1 MFLSPLQC
9 PVHVLLT
16 LSNHRSTHHK
26 LAARPAPDPAVSE
39 STCGSDPWSCSIFT
53 LQQTTGLFLFFFP
66 SLIPDEG
73 AETTHF
79 TDCTQTSGSEISQ
92 QIGTNSDVFFLYCH
106 AARRRLVCRFY
117 FGSGGSLKQIISHR
131 WVWFSSSLLPSE
143 RVVSVTSDCARVSN
157 VS

>member
-1 MFLSPLQC
+1 MFCWHSVITDLHITSSQPGRLRIQRWVSP
-9 PVHVLLT
+9 HVVQI
-16 LSNHRSTHHK
+16 RE
-26 LAARPAPDPAVSE
+26 AARSSHSNRPLD
-39 STCGSDPWSCSIFT
+39 F
-53 LQQTTGLFLFFFP
+53 FFFFFP